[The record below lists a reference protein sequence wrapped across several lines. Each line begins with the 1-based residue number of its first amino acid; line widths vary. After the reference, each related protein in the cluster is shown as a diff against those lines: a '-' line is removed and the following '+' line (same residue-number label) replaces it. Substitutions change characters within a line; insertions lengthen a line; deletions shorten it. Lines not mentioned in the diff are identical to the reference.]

1 MIDMPKRKKSPLEPP
16 VRRKR
21 AYELPNMMN
30 VRVPQ
35 DPLRQIEE
43 QTNWDL
49 RNEYLQLKHEEM
61 ILKKRRQLEKLSPAS
76 NIQMQKES
84 LDYFKTVMELAK
96 MNQPKDQP
104 DRNLEYLKFFHTVT
118 QNQGAP
124 PNFFD
129 QYVKGRELGIFGQPS
144 TGDSNKSDVEI
155 EKLKGERMLNSK
167 RLDLELTKL
176 RLEQDAKRDTL
187 GMVGQFLAPF
197 VAFGGGKMAEDMKAI
212 GMRAGAGMHNPG
224 NPSQG
229 ILPNS
234 LQGPTAELHFK
245 CTCGYDKVLVVPS
258 PPPAQIAC
266 PGCGESLNTGP
277 PPLGDLEA
285 ASQWRDQA

>member
-1 MIDMPKRKKSPLEPP
+1 MVKRKSPLEPSAGP
-16 VRRKR
+16 RKR
-21 AYELPNMMN
+21 AYELPNMIN
-30 VRVPQ
+30 VQVPQ
-35 DPLRQIEE
+35 DPIRQIEN
-43 QTNWDL
+43 QALSDL
-49 RNEYLQLKHEEM
+49 SNEYRTLRIEEM
-61 ILKKRRQLEKLSPAS
+61 IAKKRRTMNVSESGSQKDTLEIFKAVSDF
-76 NIQMQKES
+76 QKQNKPES
-84 LDYFKTVMELAK
+84 ADKTITLVKTIYDLVRGGEG
-96 MNQPKDQP
+96 N
-104 DRNLEYLKFFHTVT
+104 
-118 QNQGAP
+118 AP
-124 PNFFD
+124 SFFD

-155 EKLKGERMLNSK
+155 EKLRGERMLNSK
-167 RLDLELTKL
+167 RIDLELTKL

-197 VAFGGGKMAEDMKAI
+197 VAFGGGKLAEDMQAR

-258 PPPAQIAC
+258 PPPAQITC

-277 PPLGDLEA
+277 PPLGDLETSA
-285 ASQWRDQA
+285 QWRPQA

>member
-1 MIDMPKRKKSPLEPP
+1 MVKRKTPLEPTS
-16 VRRKR
+16 RRKR
-21 AYELPNMMN
+21 TYELPNLLN
-30 VRVPQ
+30 VRVQP
-35 DPLRQIEE
+35 DPLREIETQIFR
-43 QTNWDL
+43 DL
-49 RNEYLQLKHEEM
+49 SDEYRALKIETM
-61 ILKKRRQLEKLSPAS
+61 IEATRKRLDKSAPAS
-76 NIQMQKES
+76 NIHLQKEN
-84 LDYFKTVMELAK
+84 LEYFKTVMDLAK

-104 DRNLEYLKFFHTVT
+104 DRTLEYLKFFNTVT

-129 QYVKGRELGIFGQPS
+129 QYIKGRELGIFGQPS
-144 TGDSNKSDVEI
+144 TGDSNTSDVEI
-155 EKLKGERMLNSK
+155 EKLRGERMLNSK

-197 VAFGGGKMAEDMKAI
+197 VAFGGGKLAEDMQAR
-212 GMRAGAGMHNPG
+212 GMRAGAGMHNLG

-234 LQGPTAELHFK
+234 LQGQTAELHFK

-258 PPPAQIAC
+258 PPPPQITC

-277 PPLGDLEA
+277 PPLGDLETSA
-285 ASQWRDQA
+285 QWRPQA